1 MKKISSSILIFLMLL
16 NVISCHHNR
25 LKTNEKELAKEIL
38 IQEKTKQETEKTVLE
53 KESSETGT
61 KSRGSFRKKE
71 IRSVDPQK
79 PPARID
85 IIGKGNNA
93 RKLKLSDVASSIRY
107 VKLQTPPDTALL
119 YDPYFSHND
128 LNSYIRSDGE
138 QIILQGIFGL
148 TRFNM
153 QGAYQETIWKNERG
167 VMAQGKV
174 YLDNFYGVLH
184 SNPVSILNGNIYF
197 SFTDG
202 LSSEQFMKYKPETII
217 NISVPTQPEVPGPDS
232 VKGEILLSTQKRFQD
247 RFNWVYGVGSDM
259 WVGINNKLTAGIS
272 GSLLVTYNKLGDT
285 VCQFTDYN
293 RIINF
298 SQPNYRIPEEFVNY
312 YYDGL
317 LTIKQEFNDT
327 VFRLIPP
334 NRLLPV
340 YVIDFGKYKVNYE
353 EGINPKFDLS
363 EKYLLYSFHETN
375 DFLFIRYNQNHY
387 NPNNIKKNSV
397 KFYNVLFNKRQ
408 KSLYHQSGF
417 TLLPEGLENDL
428 DGGIPFWPE
437 FITPQGE
444 MMKLVSGRVLKDYI
458 NSDNFKKSTF
468 SEEKKQKQISMAS
481 GLRPTDMIVV
491 IVK

>member
-1 MKKISSSILIFLMLL
+1 MLL

-202 LSSEQFMKYKPETII
+202 LSSEQFMKYKHKNVFKTALIGYMELVQIC
-217 NISVPTQPEVPGPDS
+217 
-232 VKGEILLSTQKRFQD
+232 
-247 RFNWVYGVGSDM
+247 GS
-259 WVGINNKLTAGIS
+259 
-272 GSLLVTYNKLGDT
+272 
-285 VCQFTDYN
+285 
-293 RIINF
+293 
-298 SQPNYRIPEEFVNY
+298 E
-312 YYDGL
+312 
-317 LTIKQEFNDT
+317 
-327 VFRLIPP
+327 LI
-334 NRLLPV
+334 
-340 YVIDFGKYKVNYE
+340 
-353 EGINPKFDLS
+353 
-363 EKYLLYSFHETN
+363 TN
-375 DFLFIRYNQNHY
+375 
-387 NPNNIKKNSV
+387 
-397 KFYNVLFNKRQ
+397 
-408 KSLYHQSGF
+408 
-417 TLLPEGLENDL
+417 
-428 DGGIPFWPE
+428 
-437 FITPQGE
+437 
-444 MMKLVSGRVLKDYI
+444 
-458 NSDNFKKSTF
+458 
-468 SEEKKQKQISMAS
+468 
-481 GLRPTDMIVV
+481 
-491 IVK
+491 